1 MKLFK
6 KDLNENMYWNKDNII
21 GVTNEKAV
29 GILYVDDRDFLYN
42 NLDDLKNLLKRGIVY
57 EN

>member
-6 KDLNENMYWNKDNII
+6 KDLNKNMYWNKDNII

-57 EN
+57 DN

>member
-6 KDLNENMYWNKDNII
+6 KDLNKNMYWNNDNII

>member
-6 KDLNENMYWNKDNII
+6 KDLNKNMYWNKDNII